1 MKHIFFCVCK
11 GDLEFV
17 KLCTA
22 QFLQWR
28 AISSKTEQTWRPGLL
43 TSSPVRTRSGKKRRR
58 IMRSQVI
65 TSQRLHL
72 VISKIDLC
80 TILQKRQLLTTK
92 NTTTKSSVCIWRL
105 VKLIAAQFC
114 KKSISH
120 DEVITSQRLQLV
132 ISKIDRCTILQ
143 KRSICHDA
151 DYND

>member
-1 MKHIFFCVCK
+1 MK
-11 GDLEFV
+11 GDFI
-17 KLCTA
+17 KDRTD
-22 QFLQWR
+22 
-28 AISSKTEQTWRPGLL
+28 L
-43 TSSPVRTRSGKKRRR
+43 TTRITDIITSPNKKWKEEKKDHE
-58 IMRSQVI
+58 IQVI

-72 VISKIDLC
+72 VISKIDRC
-80 TILQKRQLLTTK
+80 TILQKRQFLTTK